1 MNVTERSS
9 HNYKNLILFD
19 IILYCIKIIC
29 NVKDYNQYNTNIN
42 LYLLIATILLY
53 RLKYKLNFKF

>member
-9 HNYKNLILFD
+9 HNYKDLILSD
-19 IILYCIKIIC
+19 IILYCTKINC

-42 LYLLIATILLY
+42 LNLLIATILLY
-53 RLKYKLNFKF
+53 RLKYKLNFEF